1 MEIFCAIYKNNTAN
15 KNFNV
20 NKIDKKSLN
29 LVLNCVILGK
39 KKSRF
44 IKISEANE
52 FSINLEIRTPL
63 INISLLMIFYFK
75 VLVLL

>member
-1 MEIFCAIYKNNTAN
+1 MFCASYKNNTAN

-39 KKSRF
+39 KKS
-44 IKISEANE
+44 EANG
-52 FSINLEIRTPL
+52 FSIN
-63 INISLLMIFYFK
+63 
-75 VLVLL
+75 

>member
-1 MEIFCAIYKNNTAN
+1 MEIFCASYKNNTAN

-44 IKISEANE
+44 IKISEANG
-52 FSINLEIRTPL
+52 SRST
-63 INISLLMIFYFK
+63 
-75 VLVLL
+75 